1 MYIRRRARRL
11 NTVIVGEGEGETEGE
26 TLSDT
31 EGETDADGLAES
43 ETEAEGLGESEIDAL
58 GLTEAEGLGEADA
71 DTPSVSTSAD
81 LVTKAFWLMVA
92 PTALS
97 VVAVPG
103 EEDTSERF
111 CPDAPLRVSDPPP
124 GTIQEPLAGNVTV
137 RAVEHWRSRLPV
149 LFPVMVR
156 AAEPVAVWRRVAPL

>member
-1 MYIRRRARRL
+1 MNIRRRARRL
-11 NTVIVGEGEGETEGE
+11 NTVIVGDGEGETEGE

-31 EGETDADGLAES
+31 DGETDAEGLAES
-43 ETEAEGLGESEIDAL
+43 ETEAEGDGESEIDAL
-58 GLTEAEGLGEADA
+58 GEMLALGLAEADA

-111 CPDAPLRVSDPPP
+111 CPDAPLRVS
-124 GTIQEPLAGNVTV
+124 EPVTV
-137 RAVEHWRSRLPV
+137 CVTDALSVTVLAVV
-149 LFPVMVR
+149 Q
-156 AAEPVAVWRRVAPL
+156 